1 VAGINTFSGRERYWL
16 GAPTVDNGSDW
27 YRALRGRDS
36 LPGTLVFDVTED
48 GFDLSSLT
56 II

>member
-1 VAGINTFSGRERYWL
+1 MAGINPFSGRERMWL

-27 YRALRGRDS
+27 YRGLRGRDS

-48 GFDLSSLT
+48 GFDLGSLT